1 MGRGRGG
8 RGTVGRSIPE
18 GDSPGFL
25 SSLPPIP
32 PSPIRLPS
40 LCLPPPPCPSPLP
53 PETLS
58 GSCARGK
65 RQRRMDEWTD
75 SKTSLAATR
84 LREVA
89 ESQANET
96 ISEIVER
103 SYMIG
108 CFSS

>member
-1 MGRGRGG
+1 
-8 RGTVGRSIPE
+8 
-18 GDSPGFL
+18 
-25 SSLPPIP
+25 
-32 PSPIRLPS
+32 
-40 LCLPPPPCPSPLP
+40 
-53 PETLS
+53 
-58 GSCARGK
+58 
-65 RQRRMDEWTD
+65 MDEWTD